1 MSKCW
6 KCNKEF
12 YSENLIRT
20 LCDECLEKIPK
31 TTATTD
37 FGNLLNS
44 EIKDLVDDFSK
55 RKISELEAK
64 LAEEKEYTQQ
74 YRKECAKIQTD
85 YYELK
90 QQLAEK
96 EKEIESLRENSLS
109 KRIFKEKLI
118 PSHCMEQYE
127 KYEQQIDKLTQDKIS
142 FAVEQLEKVKDYFIE
157 GYAVCKNFSDFY
169 WNFTEQIDNQINQ
182 LKEGK

>member
-64 LAEEKEYTQQ
+64 LE
-74 YRKECAKIQTD
+74 
-85 YYELK
+85 
-90 QQLAEK
+90 EK
-96 EKEIESLRENSLS
+96 EKEIKNLVLAHFENEIN
-109 KRIFKEKLI
+109 K
-118 PSHCMEQYE
+118 PV
-127 KYEQQIDKLTQDKIS
+127 LTTTQMINQDKIS
-142 FAVEQLEKVKDYFIE
+142 FAVEQLEKVKSVINASVRDDHILW
-157 GYAVCKNFSDFY
+157 DFDIKAH
-169 WNFTEQIDNQINQ
+169 IDKQINE
-182 LKEGK
+182 LKGEK

>member
-12 YSENLIRT
+12 YSEDLIRT

-64 LAEEKEYTQQ
+64 LE
-74 YRKECAKIQTD
+74 
-85 YYELK
+85 
-90 QQLAEK
+90 EK
-96 EKEIESLRENSLS
+96 EKEIKNLVLAHFENEIN
-109 KRIFKEKLI
+109 K
-118 PSHCMEQYE
+118 PV
-127 KYEQQIDKLTQDKIS
+127 LTTTQMINQDKIS
-142 FAVEQLEKVKDYFIE
+142 FCIEKLEQIINLFEPYENEEKDTILCANNGISFLEY
-157 GYAVCKNFSDFY
+157 
-169 WNFTEQIDNQINQ
+169 IDNQIEE
-182 LKEGK
+182 LKKEMK

>member
-64 LAEEKEYTQQ
+64 LE
-74 YRKECAKIQTD
+74 
-85 YYELK
+85 
-90 QQLAEK
+90 EK
-96 EKEIESLRENSLS
+96 EKEIKNLVLAHFENEIN
-109 KRIFKEKLI
+109 K
-118 PSHCMEQYE
+118 PV
-127 KYEQQIDKLTQDKIS
+127 LTTTQMINQDKIS
-142 FAVEQLEKVKDYFIE
+142 FAIQQLEKVKEFVKENESWEIE
-157 GYAVCKNFSDFY
+157 GNDYSIVYADDVLD
-169 WNFTEQIDNQINQ
+169 QIDNQIEE
-182 LKEGK
+182 LKKEIK

>member
-37 FGNLLNS
+37 FVNLLNS

-55 RKISELEAK
+55 RKISELEEK
-64 LAEEKEYTQQ
+64 LKNAIIPKFKIGQEVYSPNKYNYQVYKLKIISIHIMKHENTKYNSLSYMATRLKDNFNFGYLEEELFNTKEEAEEK
-74 YRKECAKIQTD
+74 
-85 YYELK
+85 
-90 QQLAEK
+90 
-96 EKEIESLRENSLS
+96 
-109 KRIFKEKLI
+109 
-118 PSHCMEQYE
+118 
-127 KYEQQIDKLTQDKIS
+127 
-142 FAVEQLEKVKDYFIE
+142 
-157 GYAVCKNFSDFY
+157 
-169 WNFTEQIDNQINQ
+169 
-182 LKEGK
+182 LKEMMKSE

>member
-37 FGNLLNS
+37 FVNLLNF

-55 RKISELEAK
+55 RKIADLEAK
-64 LAEEKEYTQQ
+64 LKEK
-74 YRKECAKIQTD
+74 D
-85 YYELK
+85 
-90 QQLAEK
+90 
-96 EKEIESLRENSLS
+96 KEIEDIRNTHIYRFYLNE
-109 KRIFKEKLI
+109 
-118 PSHCMEQYE
+118 
-127 KYEQQIDKLTQDKIS
+127 DKVQDVYMTDVMLKVFNQDKIS
-142 FAVEQLEKVKDYFIE
+142 FAIEQLEKAKEKILSYEEIYYQFLESGTKVPVVCLENFRVKQ
-157 GYAVCKNFSDFY
+157 V
-169 WNFTEQIDNQINQ
+169 IDNQINQ
-182 LKEGK
+182 LKEKDNG

>member
-64 LAEEKEYTQQ
+64 LAKEKEYTQQ

-96 EKEIESLRENSLS
+96 EVEIKKLNACVDFYKSYSVSFQEKVIDELERV
-109 KRIFKEKLI
+109 KEKIL
-118 PSHCMEQYE
+118 P
-127 KYEQQIDKLTQDKIS
+127 KIS
-142 FAVEQLEKVKDYFIE
+142 SYVKKEFVVKE
-157 GYAVCKNFSDFY
+157 F
-169 WNFTEQIDNQINQ
+169 DNQIKR
-182 LKEGK
+182 LKEMK

>member
-37 FGNLLNS
+37 FVNLLNS

-55 RKISELEAK
+55 RKISELEEK
-64 LAEEKEYTQQ
+64 LKNAIIPKF
-74 YRKECAKIQTD
+74 KIGQTV
-85 YYELK
+85 YVTNKYNCCVYELK
-90 QQLAEK
+90 ITSIHIRKHEDSTLNWLAYMATRLKDNFNCGYSEDEFFVTK
-96 EKEIESLRENSLS
+96 EEAEAK
-109 KRIFKEKLI
+109 
-118 PSHCMEQYE
+118 
-127 KYEQQIDKLTQDKIS
+127 
-142 FAVEQLEKVKDYFIE
+142 
-157 GYAVCKNFSDFY
+157 
-169 WNFTEQIDNQINQ
+169 
-182 LKEGK
+182 LKEMMKSE